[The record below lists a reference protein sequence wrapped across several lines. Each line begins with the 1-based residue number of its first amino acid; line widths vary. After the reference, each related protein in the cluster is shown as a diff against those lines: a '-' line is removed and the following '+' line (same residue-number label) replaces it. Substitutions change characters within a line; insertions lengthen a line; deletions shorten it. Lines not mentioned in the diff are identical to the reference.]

1 MKTPNKVKTPNK
13 AYSIAFAGP
22 ILPGKEEPW
31 RRFLQE
37 LAGSRSQEYG
47 TLKQRLGILTEWV
60 WLMRTRDSMTVIA
73 CFEAQDP
80 QQALTRLMA
89 SEEPFDLWFKE
100 KLREFHGYDLTRLR
114 EGWYPEL
121 VFALGGHRPYGTGP
135 QA

>member
-1 MKTPNKVKTPNK
+1 MKTPSK

-22 ILPGKEEPW
+22 ILAAKEEPW

-37 LAGSRSQEYG
+37 LVGSCSQEYA
-47 TLKQRLGILTEWV
+47 TLKRRLGILTERV
-60 WLMRTRDSMTVIA
+60 WLMRTRDSETVIA

-80 QQALTRLMA
+80 QQALTRLVA

-100 KLREFHGYDLTRLR
+100 KLQEFHGCDLACFQK
-114 EGWYPEL
+114 GWYPEL
-121 VFALGGHRPYGTGP
+121 VFALGGHEPHGTGR